1 MLFADDSA
9 IAAHTAEE
17 IQVLVDR
24 FKSAARSF
32 SLPINLVPLSRKLVV
47 PLVLPCYIRIN
58 DENLVECKNF
68 VDLGSTILR
77 FS

>member
-1 MLFADDSA
+1 MLIADYSA
-9 IAAHTAEE
+9 IVAHTVDE
-17 IQVLVDR
+17 IQVLVDK
-24 FKSAARSF
+24 FEGAARSF